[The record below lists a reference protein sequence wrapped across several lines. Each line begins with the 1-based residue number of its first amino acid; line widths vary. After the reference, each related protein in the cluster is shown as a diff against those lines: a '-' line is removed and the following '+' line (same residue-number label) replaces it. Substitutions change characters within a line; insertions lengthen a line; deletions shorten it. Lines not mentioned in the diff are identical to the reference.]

1 MFSGDLFSILILLSA
16 AIAGIGIFY
25 ICYKRFEFAIFLFLL
40 TPWIFSAFY
49 TNYPEW
55 INAEL
60 QTGINGY
67 LRGGALAMLGIIGL
81 LKFITKWPE
90 HRGKISLPFILLGV
104 FLLLAFVSY
113 FYSLDQRYTFI
124 RASLFTT
131 VFLFLLGLYSWLDS
145 KEKYRL
151 ALDAAYYYILFMI
164 VINLIALFVMPHRVW
179 WWKTPSRFLGLWDH
193 PNSMGGFFM
202 LSYPVLFYQLE
213 KSEGT
218 RKTLVVIS
226 ITFALLM
233 HFLTGSR
240 TTLLASIFGIG
251 LWLFMNRKWTKLIY
265 MTLILSVFVFLIF
278 QFIPSSFQRGEGT
291 GITTLTEREDLWQ
304 GAYLMIKQNL
314 IKGYGYGVEAKIFA
328 QQKLFD
334 LQGKFFIA
342 SAQQP
347 LHNGF
352 LSILAGGGVFVF
364 ILWLSIIIVPIF
376 MFRQIKDSTLQSFVY
391 TIFFIVLLTNITENS
406 LTGYMSET
414 DLFFWFAWV
423 LGIKASQSSLQE
435 TENMIVGQYNTLE
448 ERSLESV

>member
-1 MFSGDLFSILILLSA
+1 MLSGDLYSVLILLTVA
-16 AIAGIGIFY
+16 LFGIGVFY

-55 INAEL
+55 INYEL

-67 LRGGALAMLGIIGL
+67 LRGGALALLGIVGV
-81 LKFITKWPE
+81 LKFITKWPQ
-90 HRGKISLPFILLGV
+90 HRGKIALPFVLLGT
-104 FLLLAFVSY
+104 FLILAFVSY

-131 VFLFLLGLYSWLDS
+131 VFMFSLGLYSWLDS
-145 KEKYRL
+145 KEKFES
-151 ALDAAYYYILFMI
+151 AINAAYYYILFMI
-164 VINLIALFVMPHRVW
+164 VINLIALVILPHRVW

-202 LSYPVLFYQLE
+202 LSYPILLYKLE
-213 KSEGT
+213 KTTGN
-218 RKTLVVIS
+218 KKIIVFIAIL
-226 ITFALLM
+226 FAVLM

-251 LWLFMNRKWTKLIY
+251 IWLFMNRKWTKLIY
-265 MTLILSVFVFLIF
+265 MTLILSVFVFLIL
-278 QFIPSSFQRGEGT
+278 QFIPSSFQRGEGS
-291 GITTLTEREDLWQ
+291 GIATLTEREDLWQ
-304 GAYLMIKQNL
+304 GAYLLIKENL

-328 QQKLFD
+328 SQKIFD
-334 LQGKFFIA
+334 LQDKFFIA

-352 LSILAGGGVFVF
+352 LSILAGGGIFVF
-364 ILWLSIIIVPIF
+364 LLWLAIIFIPIF
-376 MFRQIKDSTLQSFVY
+376 KFKNINDLSLQSFVY
-391 TIFFIVLLTNITENS
+391 TIFLVVLLTNITENS

-423 LGIKASQSSLQE
+423 VGIKASQLKSEESPEL
-435 TENMIVGQYNTLE
+435 IYNEDKLILE
-448 ERSLESV
+448 KV